1 MFSCK
6 FATFFQ
12 NTFSSE
18 NLQRAAS
25 RCLTLRC
32 KVQLN
37 VNKESFIIQ
46 GLDRMKKKTNW
57 YWNQEDMFPQKNMIF
72 DWTWSYS
79 SDCCCCCR
87 FCFCFVFFWG
97 GRGFKKGKKSRPI
110 QNRHYN
116 RQSVPVYSTR
126 ESFICTFLLE
136 KYPGGVLWKI
146 YTENFCKIDK
156 KSSVSKSL
164 FI

>member
-87 FCFCFVFFWG
+87 FCFCFVFWG
-97 GRGFKKGKKSRPI
+97 VFFSKKGRNLVPFKTDIIIGNP
-110 QNRHYN
+110 Y
-116 RQSVPVYSTR
+116 QSIVR
-126 ESFICTFLLE
+126 ESH
-136 KYPGGVLWKI
+136 
-146 YTENFCKIDK
+146 
-156 KSSVSKSL
+156 L
-164 FI
+164 FVHFF

>member
-25 RCLTLRC
+25 RSLTLRC

-57 YWNQEDMFPQKNMIF
+57 YWNQEDMFPQKKHDFWLDMKLFIWLLLLLPILF
-72 DWTWSYS
+72 L
-79 SDCCCCCR
+79 
-87 FCFCFVFFWG
+87 FCFFGGFF
-97 GRGFKKGKKSRPI
+97 FKKGKKSRPI

-146 YTENFCKIDK
+146 YTENFC
-156 KSSVSKSL
+156 
-164 FI
+164 

>member
-25 RCLTLRC
+25 RSLTLRC

-46 GLDRMKKKTNW
+46 GLDRMKKKNKLVLKSRRYVSTKKHDFW
-57 YWNQEDMFPQKNMIF
+57 LDMKLFIWLLLLLPILF
-72 DWTWSYS
+72 L
-79 SDCCCCCR
+79 
-87 FCFCFVFFWG
+87 FCFFGGFF
-97 GRGFKKGKKSRPI
+97 FKKGKKSRPI

-146 YTENFCKIDK
+146 YTENVC
-156 KSSVSKSL
+156 
-164 FI
+164 